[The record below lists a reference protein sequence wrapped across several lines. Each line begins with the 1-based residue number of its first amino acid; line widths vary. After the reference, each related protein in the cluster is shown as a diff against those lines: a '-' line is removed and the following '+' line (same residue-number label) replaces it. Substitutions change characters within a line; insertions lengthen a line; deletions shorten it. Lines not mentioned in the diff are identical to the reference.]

1 MSLLE
6 QNTIKK
12 RQVDKALSEPEKDLK
27 FEVGD
32 NKEYKIEVIID
43 STVYG

>member
-12 RQVDKALSEPEKDLK
+12 RQVDENLKELDAGNEGEK
-27 FEVGD
+27 
-32 NKEYKIEVIID
+32 YKVEAI
-43 STVYG
+43 